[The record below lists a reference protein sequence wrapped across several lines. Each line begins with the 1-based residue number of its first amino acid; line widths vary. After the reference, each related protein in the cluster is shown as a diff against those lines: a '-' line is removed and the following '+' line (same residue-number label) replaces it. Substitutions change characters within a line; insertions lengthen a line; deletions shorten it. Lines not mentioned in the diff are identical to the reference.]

1 MRNGFPILI
10 LTAMMLVAAPVARA
24 EKIGDIV
31 RLHGERTNQLIGMGL
46 VVGLPGTGD
55 GGDFLPAIKPLA
67 AMLSKLNNNTD
78 VRELT
83 NASNVALVSLSVT
96 VPAEGARDGEELD
109 AYVTSVGAARSLRG
123 GRLVF
128 TPLQGPVPGG
138 GIYAAA
144 QGPVT
149 VEDANVLT
157 HGMIK
162 GGAVMEADFLPEV
175 MQNGRI
181 NLVLLKPFASWTTAS
196 TIATLINDAEGSG
209 ETMAVAV
216 DAKNIVVTIPANER
230 AQHNNFIDRVLRL
243 PVPSVPNEA
252 RVQINEKTGTIIIT
266 GDVEILPVVISHKG
280 LTITTVMPPP
290 TPTART
296 PVMTERQM
304 IPIDSTAQ
312 GGAKLQELVDALD
325 LIKVSAEDR
334 ITIVKE
340 LHKTGKLRAK
350 LVVE

>member
-1 MRNGFPILI
+1 MKRGLVILI
-10 LTAMMLVAAPVARA
+10 LSLMLTQTVRG

-67 AMLSKLNNNTD
+67 AMLSKLNNNAD

-83 NASNVALVSLSVT
+83 NAANVALVSLSVT

-109 AYVTSVGAARSLRG
+109 VYVTSVGAAKSLRG

-128 TPLQGPVPGG
+128 TPLTGPVPGS

-144 QGPVT
+144 QGPIT
-149 VEDANVLT
+149 IEDPKVLT
-157 HGMIK
+157 HAVIK
-162 GGAVMEADFLPEV
+162 GGAVMESDFLPEV

-196 TIATLINDAEGSG
+196 TIAKLINDAEGSG
-209 ETMAVAV
+209 ETLAVAV

-230 AQHNNFIDRVLRL
+230 AQHTNFIDRILRY

-280 LTITTVMPPP
+280 LTITTVMPSP

-296 PVMTERQM
+296 PQVTEHRA
-304 IPIDSTAQ
+304 IPIDPGLQ

-325 LIKVSAEDR
+325 LIKVPSEDR

-350 LVVE
+350 LILE

>member
-1 MRNGFPILI
+1 MNRVLII
-10 LTAMMLVAAPVARA
+10 LTLCTCLVQTARG

-83 NASNVALVSLSVT
+83 NAANVALVSLSVT
-96 VPAEGARDGEELD
+96 IPAQGARDGEELD
-109 AYVTSVGAARSLRG
+109 VYVTSVGAAKSLRG

-128 TPLQGPVPGG
+128 TPLTGPVPGS
-138 GIYAAA
+138 GIYAGA
-144 QGPVT
+144 QGAVT
-149 VEDANVLT
+149 IEDPKVLT
-157 HGMIK
+157 HAVIK
-162 GGAVMEADFLPEV
+162 GGAVMESDFLPEV

-196 TIATLINDAEGSG
+196 TIAKLINDAEGSG
-209 ETMAVAV
+209 ETLAVAV

-230 AQHNNFIDRVLRL
+230 AQHTNFIDRVLRY

-280 LTITTVMPPP
+280 LTITTITPPP
-290 TPTART
+290 APNART
-296 PVMTERQM
+296 PQLTEHRA
-304 IPIDSTAQ
+304 IPIDPSAQ

-325 LIKVSAEDR
+325 MIKVPAEER

-350 LVVE
+350 LILE

>member
-1 MRNGFPILI
+1 MKKALVILI
-10 LTAMMLVAAPVARA
+10 ACLLLTHSARG

-83 NASNVALVSLSVT
+83 NAAN
-96 VPAEGARDGEELD
+96 
-109 AYVTSVGAARSLRG
+109 VGAAKSLRG

-128 TPLQGPVPGG
+128 TPLTGPVPGS

-149 VEDANVLT
+149 IEDPRVQT
-157 HGMIK
+157 HAAIK
-162 GGAVMEADFLPEV
+162 GGAVMESDFLPEV

-196 TIATLINDAEGSG
+196 TIAKLINDAEGSG
-209 ETMAVAV
+209 ETLAIAV

-230 AQHNNFIDRVLRL
+230 AQHTNFIDRILRY

-296 PVMTERQM
+296 PQVTEHRA
-304 IPIDSTAQ
+304 IPLDPSAQ

-325 LIKVSAEDR
+325 LIKVPSEDR

-350 LVVE
+350 LILE

>member
-1 MRNGFPILI
+1 MKKMVVILI
-10 LTAMMLVAAPVARA
+10 ACLVLTQSARG

-31 RLHGERTNQLIGMGL
+31 RLHGERTNQLVGMGL

-67 AMLSKLNNNTD
+67 SMLSKLNVNTD
-78 VRELT
+78 VRELS
-83 NASNVALVSLSVT
+83 NAANVALVSLSVT
-96 VPAEGARDGEELD
+96 IPAEGARDGEELD
-109 AYVTSVGAARSLRG
+109 VYVTSVGAAKSLRG

-128 TPLQGPVPGG
+128 TPLTGPVPGS

-149 VEDANVLT
+149 IEDQKVLT
-157 HGMIK
+157 HAVIK
-162 GGAVMEADFLPEV
+162 GGAVMESDFLPEV
-175 MQNGRI
+175 MQNGQI

-196 TIATLINDAEGSG
+196 TIAKLINDAEGSG
-209 ETMAVAV
+209 ETLAVAV

-230 AQHNNFIDRVLRL
+230 AQHTNFIDRVLRY

-280 LTITTVMPPP
+280 LTITTVTPAP

-296 PVMTERQM
+296 PQITEHHA
-304 IPIDSTAQ
+304 IPIDPGSQ
-312 GGAKLQELVDALD
+312 GGARLQELVDALD
-325 LIKVSAEDR
+325 LIKVPAEDR

-340 LHKTGKLRAK
+340 LYKTGKLRAK
-350 LVVE
+350 LILE

>member
-1 MRNGFPILI
+1 MKRPVVILI
-10 LTAMMLVAAPVARA
+10 VCLALTQSARG

-67 AMLSKLNNNTD
+67 SMLSKLNNNTD

-83 NASNVALVSLSVT
+83 NAANVALVSLSVT
-96 VPAEGARDGEELD
+96 IPAEGARDGEELD
-109 AYVTSVGAARSLRG
+109 VYVTSVGAAKSIRG

-128 TPLQGPVPGG
+128 TPLTGPVPGS

-144 QGPVT
+144 QGPIT
-149 VEDANVLT
+149 IEDAKVLT
-157 HGMIK
+157 HGVVK
-162 GGAVMEADFLPEV
+162 NGAVMEADFLPEV

-196 TIATLINDAEGSG
+196 TIAKLINDAEGSG
-209 ETMAVAV
+209 ETLAVAV

-230 AQHNNFIDRVLRL
+230 AQHTNFIDRVLRY

-280 LTITTVMPPP
+280 LTITTVTPPS
-290 TPTART
+290 TPTVRT
-296 PVMTERQM
+296 PQLIEHHA
-304 IPIDSTAQ
+304 IPIDPAAQ
-312 GGAKLQELVDALD
+312 GGARLQELVDALD
-325 LIKVSAEDR
+325 LIKVPAEDR

-340 LHKTGKLRAK
+340 LYKTGKLRAK
-350 LVVE
+350 LILE

>member
-1 MRNGFPILI
+1 
-10 LTAMMLVAAPVARA
+10 
-24 EKIGDIV
+24 
-31 RLHGERTNQLIGMGL
+31 
-46 VVGLPGTGD
+46 
-55 GGDFLPAIKPLA
+55 
-67 AMLSKLNNNTD
+67 
-78 VRELT
+78 
-83 NASNVALVSLSVT
+83 
-96 VPAEGARDGEELD
+96 
-109 AYVTSVGAARSLRG
+109 
-123 GRLVF
+123 
-128 TPLQGPVPGG
+128 
-138 GIYAAA
+138 
-144 QGPVT
+144 
-149 VEDANVLT
+149 
-157 HGMIK
+157 
-162 GGAVMEADFLPEV
+162 
-175 MQNGRI
+175 
-181 NLVLLKPFASWTTAS
+181 
-196 TIATLINDAEGSG
+196 LINDAEGSG

-280 LTITTVMPPP
+280 LTITTVTPPP

-296 PVMTERQM
+296 PVITERQA
-304 IPIDSTAQ
+304 IAIDSTAQ